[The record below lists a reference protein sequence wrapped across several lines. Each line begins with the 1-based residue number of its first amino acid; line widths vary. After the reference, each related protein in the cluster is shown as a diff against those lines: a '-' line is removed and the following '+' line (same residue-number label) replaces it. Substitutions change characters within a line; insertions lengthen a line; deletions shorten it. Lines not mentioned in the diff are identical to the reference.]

1 MIWQV
6 CNKLPDVVKD
16 LLKDEEYKM
25 WMEFAKA
32 VTELKGSQLAEKQE
46 QKTKQTQELQVLLA
60 DFTQI

>member
-1 MIWQV
+1 
-6 CNKLPDVVKD
+6 VKD